1 MPPDRQRGGRNR
13 RGTCR
18 GAGNRGWFICIETI
32 QEGSERFINSPRHHR
47 RRQSDNRNG
56 KRDVMLKMRGRE
68 GLIKFCEESAYIWNW
83 WQKRRNR
90 WREGDWEEFR
100 FPCVS
105 QPLDFTKL
113 QAGRTHQNGIHFFV
127 GYEKGFRGIVSNQ
140 DFFFFQT
147 LKCNIYYFRIEQ
159 MSIDRFIQS
168 LHMCFLMLYNCFF

>member
-1 MPPDRQRGGRNR
+1 MPPDRQQGGRNG

-56 KRDVMLKMRGRE
+56 KRDVMLETRGRE

-83 WQKRRNR
+83 WQKRWNR
-90 WREGDWEEFR
+90 WKEGAWEEFR

-105 QPLDFTKL
+105 QPLDFTEL
-113 QAGRTHQNGIHFFV
+113 QAGRTHQNGIHFFA

-140 DFFFFQT
+140 DFFFQT
-147 LKCNIYYFRIEQ
+147 LKCNIYYFHKI
-159 MSIDRFIQS
+159 SKY
-168 LHMCFLMLYNCFF
+168 L